1 MTFTDRPGFTT
12 RPTLRGSFGMV
23 SSTHWLASQSAMR
36 MLELGGNAADGAV
49 AAAFVLH
56 VVEPHLNGPGGDAPI
71 IYAGPGEFPQ
81 VLSGQGPAPAGATI
95 GHYRSEGLDLVPGSG
110 PLAAVIPG
118 AVAAWLR
125 LLEEK
130 GSLSLREVLAPAID
144 YAGNGHQVSQ
154 SVVNTVTGVSELF
167 SSNWTTSADL
177 WLTGGKPPVADST
190 FVNPAWAD
198 TLRRLVAEGEAA
210 GTDRAAQVAGA
221 RRAWSQGFVAD
232 AIDAFSRKPF
242 IDSSGSAHAGL
253 ITSQDMAGYTPPWEA
268 PTQVDF
274 AGHTIL
280 KTGAWGQGPVLLQ
293 TLTIL
298 DALDDRSALDPGT
311 EHGIHSIAE
320 ALKLAF
326 ADREAWYGDVPDV
339 PLTTLLSTE
348 YAAQRAALIGDV
360 ASRELRPG
368 SPDGRTPLIAEL
380 ALASAGKPFGPTDAT
395 TGEPTVARNGVTRG
409 DTCHVDVVDRW
420 GGMVSATPSGGWLQ
434 SNPTIPELGF
444 PLGSRGQMFW
454 LQEGLPSSLAPG
466 RRPRTTLT
474 PTMIVRDGQAVL
486 ACGSPGGDQQEQW
499 QLMFLLR
506 HLAGGFSLQ
515 EAIDAP
521 SWHTDSFPGSFYP
534 RQMTPA
540 GLTVESRID
549 QDVIAALVARGHEIE
564 VTGAWALG
572 RLCAVSRDP
581 ETRHLAA
588 GANPRGMHGY
598 AVGR

>member
-1 MTFTDRPGFTT
+1 MTFTSPPAFTT

-71 IYAGPGEFPQ
+71 IHAAPGEFPR
-81 VLSGQGPAPAGATI
+81 VLSGQGAAPAGATI
-95 GHYRSEGLDLVPGSG
+95 EHYRDEGLELVPGSG

-118 AVAAWLR
+118 ATEAWLK
-125 LLEEK
+125 LLEEQ
-130 GSLSLREVLAPAID
+130 GSLTLRQVLEPAIG
-144 YAGNGHQVSQ
+144 YAADGHPISQDVINTVQ
-154 SVVNTVTGVSELF
+154 SVRALF
-167 SSNWTTSADL
+167 TSDWTTSADL
-177 WLTGGKPPVADST
+177 WLPNGAPPVAHTT
-190 FVNPAWAD
+190 FANPAWAA
-198 TLRRLVAEGEAA
+198 TLRRLVEEGEAA
-210 GTDRAAQVAGA
+210 GSDRAAQVAGA
-221 RRAWSQGFVAD
+221 RRAWSQGFVAE
-232 AIDAFSRKPF
+232 AVDAFSRRPF
-242 IDSSGSAHAGL
+242 VDSSGSAHGGL
-253 ITSQDMAGYTPPWEA
+253 ITADDMAAWTAPWEK
-268 PTQVDF
+268 PVQLDF

-280 KTGAWGQGPVLLQ
+280 KTGPWGQGPVLLQ
-293 TLTIL
+293 TLAIL
-298 DALDDRSALDPGT
+298 DALDDPAALDPAT
-311 EHGIHSIAE
+311 EHGIHHIAE
-320 ALKLAF
+320 AMKLAF

-339 PLTTLLSTE
+339 PLVTLLSSA
-348 YAAQRAALIGDV
+348 YAAERAALIGAT
-360 ASRELRPG
+360 ASRDLRPG
-368 SPDGRTPLIAEL
+368 SPDGRAPRLADL

-395 TGEPTVARNGVTRG
+395 TGEPTVARDGVTRG

-434 SNPTIPELGF
+434 SNPTIPDLGF
-444 PLGSRGQMFW
+444 CLGSRGQMFW

-474 PTMIVRDGQAVL
+474 PTMVVRDGQAVL
-486 ACGSPGGDQQEQW
+486 ACGSPGGDQQDQW

-506 HLAGGFSLQ
+506 HLAGGHTLQ

-540 GLTVESRID
+540 GLTLEDRTDPGVVSGL
-549 QDVIAALVARGHEIE
+549 AARGHEIE
-564 VTGAWALG
+564 LSGPWVLG

-581 ETRHLAA
+581 ESGQLAA